1 MLIILNKASSIL
13 IFADSFNWLNNLV
26 YTVDLYMK
34 AINKV
39 IFSYLCQV
47 FQPMLMKYFTFEEL
61 RSLKSKVIRK
71 HQQTIEEKF
80 DENEE
85 CVCKSMLY

>member
-26 YTVDLYMK
+26 YTVDVYMK

-85 CVCKSMLY
+85 CVCKSML

>member
-1 MLIILNKASSIL
+1 MLMILNKASSIL

-85 CVCKSMLY
+85 CVCKSML

>member
-34 AINKV
+34 AIKKV

-85 CVCKSMLY
+85 CVCKSML

>member
-34 AINKV
+34 VINKV

-85 CVCKSMLY
+85 CVCKSML

>member
-13 IFADSFNWLNNLV
+13 IFADSLNWLNNLV

-85 CVCKSMLY
+85 CVCKSML

>member
-13 IFADSFNWLNNLV
+13 IFADSFSWLNNLV

-85 CVCKSMLY
+85 CVCKSML

>member
-47 FQPMLMKYFTFEEL
+47 FQPMLMKYFTFDEL

-85 CVCKSMLY
+85 CVCKSML

>member
-85 CVCKSMLY
+85 CVCKSML

>member
-34 AINKV
+34 AINKA

-85 CVCKSMLY
+85 CVCKSML

>member
-71 HQQTIEEKF
+71 HQQTIEEKL

-85 CVCKSMLY
+85 CVCKSML

>member
-1 MLIILNKASSIL
+1 MVIILNKASSIL

-85 CVCKSMLY
+85 CVCKSML

>member
-13 IFADSFNWLNNLV
+13 IFADSFNRLNNLV
-26 YTVDLYMK
+26 YTVDLYIK
-34 AINKV
+34 AINEI

-80 DENEE
+80 DEIEE
-85 CVCKSMLY
+85 CVCKSML

>member
-1 MLIILNKASSIL
+1 MLIILNKASFIL

-85 CVCKSMLY
+85 CVCKSML

>member
-1 MLIILNKASSIL
+1 MLMILNKASSIL

-26 YTVDLYMK
+26 YTVHLYMK

-85 CVCKSMLY
+85 CVCKCML

>member
-1 MLIILNKASSIL
+1 MLIILNKASFIL

-26 YTVDLYMK
+26 YTVDLDMK

-85 CVCKSMLY
+85 CVCKSML